1 VGKYLKP
8 AREASACLRQRRSV
22 VYASADVYSVHGRKL
37 WVFSFFF
44 LLLFVYDLTVL
55 YLYAID
61 GDGGGEVERM
71 EIKTRNLGG
80 WANENKLNDN

>member
-1 VGKYLKP
+1 MSIFV
-8 AREASACLRQRRSV
+8 
-22 VYASADVYSVHGRKL
+22 
-37 WVFSFFF
+37 FF

-61 GDGGGEVERM
+61 GGGGGEVERM

>member
-1 VGKYLKP
+1 M
-8 AREASACLRQRRSV
+8 
-22 VYASADVYSVHGRKL
+22 
-37 WVFSFFF
+37 SFFF

-61 GDGGGEVERM
+61 GGGGGEEEIM
-71 EIKTRNLGG
+71 EIKTRILRG